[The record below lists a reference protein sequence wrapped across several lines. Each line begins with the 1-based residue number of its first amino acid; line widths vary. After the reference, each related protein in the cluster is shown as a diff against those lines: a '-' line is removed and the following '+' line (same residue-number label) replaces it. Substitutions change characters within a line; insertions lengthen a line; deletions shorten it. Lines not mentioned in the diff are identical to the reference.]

1 MAPGSGPYIHIVV
14 MITITITLST
24 GGPPGSLGLFGSA
37 RGMED
42 SDARGTER
50 ERDAIISFN
59 TPTLAL
65 SHMPHCIEEPFF

>member
-14 MITITITLST
+14 MITITITLSA
-24 GGPPGSLGLFGSA
+24 GGPPGSLGLFGS
-37 RGMED
+37 
-42 SDARGTER
+42 ARGTER

-65 SHMPHCIEEPFF
+65 SYV